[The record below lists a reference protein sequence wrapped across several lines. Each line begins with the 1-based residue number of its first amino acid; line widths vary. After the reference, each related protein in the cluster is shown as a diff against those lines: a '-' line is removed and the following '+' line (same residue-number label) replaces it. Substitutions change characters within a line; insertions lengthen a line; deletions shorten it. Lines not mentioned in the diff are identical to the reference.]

1 MKPSS
6 NQPPSDGPE
15 RLLSARL
22 RETTP
27 AFEARFN
34 ELRRRLANEPRR
46 ASGLFGYG
54 WLSWPAMAGTGA
66 ALALAVAIY
75 LGLPRQLQPAG
86 NGLTWEQAEAYG
98 ELTGL
103 DEALRPALP
112 LTDSEML
119 AALTLLAREL
129 DS

>member
-1 MKPSS
+1 
-6 NQPPSDGPE
+6 
-15 RLLSARL
+15 
-22 RETTP
+22 
-27 AFEARFN
+27 
-34 ELRRRLANEPRR
+34 LAI
-46 ASGLFGYG
+46 
-54 WLSWPAMAGTGA
+54 
-66 ALALAVAIY
+66 AIY